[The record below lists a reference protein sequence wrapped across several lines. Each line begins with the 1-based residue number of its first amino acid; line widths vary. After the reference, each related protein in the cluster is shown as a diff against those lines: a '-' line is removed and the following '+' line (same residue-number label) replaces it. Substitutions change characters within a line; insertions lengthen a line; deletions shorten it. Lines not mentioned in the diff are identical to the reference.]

1 VRTSRGLGYALGAI
15 TALALIALPAGA
27 TVGTKTKTTP
37 VKLGHACTMLR
48 TPKVKAFGSPIKV
61 SVSVYLHDGGCDG
74 FVGADP
80 AQPPGGHLITVQI
93 YPAADRSFAN
103 AQAAVADQHAV
114 DSLSN
119 NVLEDVSGLGTSA
132 YLNRTTGTFV
142 VAATKKLTFSVA
154 WTRAGSTAL
163 SSADEK
169 KLLALAKDIV
179 KRAPK

>member
-1 VRTSRGLGYALGAI
+1 VLGAI

-27 TVGTKTKTTP
+27 TVGAKTAP

-48 TPKVKAFGSPIKV
+48 TPKVKAFGSPIKI

-93 YPAADRSFAN
+93 YPAADRSFVN

-119 NVLEDVSGLGTSA
+119 NVLEDVSNLGTSA

-142 VAATKKLTFSVA
+142 VAASKKLTFSVA

-179 KRAPK
+179 KRSPK